1 MHIDEKHTK
10 GFWNKLIIWLTILLW
25 VMLFAGRKSS

>member
-1 MHIDEKHTK
+1 MHIDEKHAK

-25 VMLFAGRKSS
+25 AMLFLGRKSS